1 MQDTKPAT
9 VQEIFAS
16 DVTRDIPP
24 VIYFHEQQPEK
35 LKSEVEEYIITGGY
49 EENDPRRRRIADGI
63 HEQFVRLL
71 KALHAELAKPGGTDL
86 PGSWISGFFGS
97 GKSSFAKLLG
107 LALDQR
113 KLPDG
118 QPLAQALLERDDSP
132 RRAEF
137 REAWERVVSAIDPI
151 AVVFDIGAVARD
163 DEHIHSAAKRQLFAR
178 LDYCS
183 VSHNVAEYE
192 LKLEQDGHWDEFLK
206 LAEETL
212 GKPWSQAK
220 NEQLAEDSFSEV
232 MHALFPNRYAD
243 PMAWLDFRTGSS
255 MGGSSV
261 EETSKQIEHMI
272 STRAKGQ
279 TLFFVVDEVSQYI
292 HQNDTRMLK
301 LDAFVKDLGQRL
313 KGRVWVL
320 ATGQQKLEEDVDG
333 SNLSKLKDRF
343 PPRLRAHLSP
353 TNIRDVV
360 HKRLLKKKPAHEEAL
375 RELFEAHRSDLKL
388 NAYKCGEISDRDFL
402 EVYPMLPA
410 QVDLLMQITSNLR
423 ARSSRMKGDDH
434 AIRGLLQLLG
444 ELFREQKLGEKP
456 FGTLVTVDQIYDV
469 QATALDADVQNTMAR
484 LQASELAADAVAMR
498 AAKAVAL
505 LELISEQEPTTAELV
520 AQCLYPRMGH
530 PSEVETYRAALERL
544 FQGGFLANSEKQG
557 YKIQSSAGQ
566 EWANERDS
574 YSVTGQ
580 QISELVKKKLHD
592 LMGSAASRRPRYM
605 NKGWPLASFYSDSRG
620 TKQERLSVPSDPA
633 TVTFDFHFV
642 TRQDDRFSEKWLKES
657 DLEAYRDRILW
668 ISGATSNLESKA
680 RDLVRSR
687 HMVERYLPRLQS
699 LPEGRKRFLFDEQ
712 THQEHLET
720 EVAGLVARAFTE
732 GALYFRAR
740 QLDIS
745 RHGAGFVS
753 VVCGAG
759 EEVLPLLYPH
769 HIEIA
774 ITDGELKQLLEE
786 NLSGVSAKFLEP
798 GLGILRLDAG
808 KYVPA
813 CDGEVVTR
821 VRQYIESQSGISGAG
836 LLQAF
841 GGPPS
846 GYPSDVVKACVLGLL
861 RGGRI
866 TLRPTT
872 GEKITSVRDPNV
884 RELFLKDKDFRKADL
899 FPKTDGIDRRSL
911 IPLRHFFKEVLQV
924 DFEMDNDHIADAVFR
939 HFPKELE
946 LLNALHRRVS
956 KLESRPRFTKPL
968 EQLGEVLQKCLRSRL
983 TEETLLT
990 TVANLDALR
999 DGLVELRITLSDLSE
1014 ENLADLAEA
1023 QGVLKSQGRQLQELG
1038 GETDLEAEIQAL
1050 REHLEQSKPWLDIKS
1065 VGPVVKRL
1073 RKAYIEQRQEMLE
1086 GHDHLADELREAVK
1100 RRDGFATLETGKA
1113 EAVLRPIRDALCD
1126 TTASKLEPSLVFLRD
1141 SVPAKLH
1148 LAGDEANRRLDAML
1162 ADAGKVQVVQV
1173 KAGLAGRELS
1183 SPQDVEALLDELR
1196 ERLLAQLKNDVRI
1209 RLL

>member
-49 EENDPRRRRIADGI
+49 EENDPRRRRISDGI

-71 KALHAELAKPGGTDL
+71 RALHAELAKSGGTEL

-113 KLPDG
+113 QLPDG
-118 QPLAQALLERDDSP
+118 QSLAQALLDRDDSP

-137 REAWERVVSAIDPI
+137 QEAWSRVAEAIDPI

-212 GKPWSQAK
+212 GKPWARAK
-220 NEQLAEDSFSEV
+220 AEQLAEDSFSEV
-232 MHALFPNRYAD
+232 MHAMFPSRFGD
-243 PMAWLDFRTGSS
+243 PVAWLDARTGGSG
-255 MGGSSV
+255 GGSSV
-261 EETSKQIEHMI
+261 EETSRQIEHMI
-272 STRAKGQ
+272 STRASGK

-388 NAYKCGEISDRDFL
+388 NAYKCGEISARDFL

-410 QVDLLMQITSNLR
+410 QVDLLMQITSSLR

-456 FGTLVTVDQIYDV
+456 FGSLVTVDQIYDV

-484 LQASELAADAVAMR
+484 LQASELAADDVAMR

-505 LELISEQEPTTAELV
+505 LELIQEQEPTTAELV

-530 PSEVETYRAALERL
+530 PSEVEVYRAALERL

-592 LMGSAASRRPRYM
+592 LMGAAASRRPRYM
-605 NKGWPLASFYSDSRG
+605 NKAWPLASFYSDSRG
-620 TKQERLSVPSDPA
+620 TKGERLSVPSDPA

-642 TRQDDRFSEKWLKES
+642 TRQDDRSSEKWLKES
-657 DLEAYRDRILW
+657 DLEAYKDHILW
-668 ISGATSNLESKA
+668 VSGATSNLESKA

-720 EVAGLVARAFTE
+720 EVSALAARAFTD

-740 QLDIS
+740 QLDIT
-745 RHGAGFVS
+745 RHGAGFVA
-753 VVCGAG
+753 VVTGAG

-769 HIEIA
+769 HVELA
-774 ITDGELKQLLEE
+774 ITDGELKQLLED
-786 NLSGVSAKFLEP
+786 NLSGVSAKFLDG
-798 GLGILRLDAG
+798 GLGILKLDAG

-813 CDGEVVTR
+813 CEGDVVTR
-821 VRQYIESQSGISGAG
+821 IRQHIESQTGLSGNS

-866 TLRPTT
+866 TLRPVT
-872 GEKITSVRDPNV
+872 GQKVTSVRDPDV
-884 RELFLKDKDFRKADL
+884 RELFLKDKDFRRADL
-899 FPKTDGIDRRSL
+899 FPKTDGIDRRAL
-911 IPLRHFFKEVLQV
+911 IGLRKFFKEVLNV
-924 DFEMDNDHIADAVFR
+924 DFEMDNDHIANAIFQ
-939 HFPKELE
+939 HFPK
-946 LLNALHRRVS
+946 
-956 KLESRPRFTKPL
+956 
-968 EQLGEVLQKCLRSRL
+968 QLGKLRELNSRLDQLDPRPKVGKSLDNLGAVLEKCQRSRM

-990 TVANLDALR
+990 TFANLDALR
-999 DGLVELRITLSDLSE
+999 DGLTELHIT
-1014 ENLADLAEA
+1014 LADLTEDRLAGLVQA
-1023 QGVLKSQGRQLQELG
+1023 QRVLRQQGHQLRDLGEKLASDDDTKQLEEQLRQP
-1038 GETDLEAEIQAL
+1038 
-1050 REHLEQSKPWLDIKS
+1050 KPWLEVKS
-1065 VGPVVKRL
+1065 VAPVVQRIQEG
-1073 RKAYIEQRQEMLE
+1073 YIERRQELLE
-1086 GHDHLADELREAVK
+1086 GHDHQADELREAVK
-1100 RRDGFATLETGKA
+1100 RRDGFAALEPEKA

-1126 TTASKLEPSLVFLRD
+1126 TTPNKTEPTLVYLRD
-1141 SVPAKLH
+1141 SIPARLLH
-1148 LAGDEANRRLDAML
+1148 GGDEANRRLDAML

-1173 KAGLAGRELS
+1173 KLGLVNRELS
-1183 SPQDVEALLDELR
+1183 TPQDVESLLDELR
-1196 ERLLAQLKNDVRI
+1196 ERLMAQLKNDVRI